1 MKDVVTKLQA
11 SRSGFRVMSYQNI
24 GSIPFIAIGEGPR
37 LFMNFLGEARD
48 LEELQKAMHVFT
60 LHR

>member
-1 MKDVVTKLQA
+1 M
-11 SRSGFRVMSYQNI
+11 MSYQNI